1 MSVCCS
7 LSAFAFPLCLWCLC
21 LWFDNFLLSLVCA
34 RVCFVPSMLLLRL
47 VSLFVLC
54 VCLLVCLL
62 VCSLACLF
70 VKLVL
75 CMRVCL
81 LLFFVYVYFR
91 FVFALCCRVRLLF
104 VFVVALFG
112 SALHLMG
119 PGHFSQ
125 E

>member
-7 LSAFAFPLCLWCLC
+7 LSAFAFPLCLLCLC
-21 LWFDNFLLSLVCA
+21 LRFDNFLLSLVCA

-62 VCSLACLF
+62 VCSFACLF

-81 LLFFVYVYFR
+81 LLVFVYR
-91 FVFALCCRVRLLF
+91 F
-104 VFVVALFG
+104 
-112 SALHLMG
+112 
-119 PGHFSQ
+119 
-125 E
+125 